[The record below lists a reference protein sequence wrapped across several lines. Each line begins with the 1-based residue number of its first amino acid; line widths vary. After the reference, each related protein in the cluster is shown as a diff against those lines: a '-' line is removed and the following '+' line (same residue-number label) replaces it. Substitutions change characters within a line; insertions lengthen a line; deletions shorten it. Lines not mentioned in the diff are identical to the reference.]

1 MQATKTLHLLLNLN
15 KHIASLLHFHNYVVV
30 PGLGGF
36 IAKEQSARLNDQ
48 GNVITPPRKEI
59 AFNPVLLTGDGL
71 LLQELVKLE
80 GLSYQLAES
89 VVHDTVSSW
98 TAALNLGRSIQLEGI
113 GQLRKNI
120 EGKIVF
126 RQYSHS
132 NFLVSSFGLEI
143 ASISKPT
150 VQHANASQLSQSTEP
165 QTIVIEQLPVN
176 YKRFRIASLAAI
188 VFLSVSATYLYMLS
202 FNPSAVEKAGLNFF
216 DVPILSNSEISNIEQ
231 TRELLRETE
240 DVVKEAIASTE
251 MVSYA
256 PPTEQISGNNNI
268 EVQNNDVPSSTDEVA
283 DATQTTE
290 ESASS
295 EPEVAVEEVTETE
308 ESTDV
313 SELFHVI
320 VSSVA
325 SASQIDMEV
334 ERFKQKGYTPIVLP
348 TDNESYRISIGG
360 FESKTSASDFKSDI
374 LNDNNISS
382 WILTPKQ

>member
-36 IAKEQSARLNDQ
+36 IAKEQSASLNAQ

-59 AFNPVLLTGDGL
+59 AFNPALLTGDGL

-80 GLSYQLAES
+80 GLSYQLAEQA
-89 VVHDTVSSW
+89 VHDAVKSW
-98 TAALNLGRSIQLEGI
+98 TSALNLGRSIQLEGV

-150 VQHANASQLSQSTEP
+150 VQHTSASQLSQSTEP

-216 DVPILSNSEISNIEQ
+216 NVPVLSSSDISNIEH
-231 TRELLRETE
+231 TRELLKETE
-240 DVVKEAIASTE
+240 DVVEDAIASTQ
-251 MVSYA
+251 MVSYDT
-256 PPTEQISGNNNI
+256 PSEETIS
-268 EVQNNDVPSSTDEVA
+268 PSDEVLNS
-283 DATQTTE
+283 DEVLDSE
-290 ESASS
+290 EPAIDNDPEEEIESIDTPQPVAEPS
-295 EPEVAVEEVTETE
+295 ESIEEIE
-308 ESTDV
+308 DV
-313 SELFHVI
+313 SKLFHVI
-320 VSSVA
+320 VSSVT
-325 SASQIDMEV
+325 SASQIDTEV

-360 FESKTSASDFKSDI
+360 FENKTSASDFKSGI

>member
-1 MQATKTLHLLLNLN
+1 M
-15 KHIASLLHFHNYVVV
+15 V

>member
-1 MQATKTLHLLLNLN
+1 
-15 KHIASLLHFHNYVVV
+15 
-30 PGLGGF
+30 
-36 IAKEQSARLNDQ
+36 
-48 GNVITPPRKEI
+48 
-59 AFNPVLLTGDGL
+59 
-71 LLQELVKLE
+71 
-80 GLSYQLAES
+80 
-89 VVHDTVSSW
+89 
-98 TAALNLGRSIQLEGI
+98 
-113 GQLRKNI
+113 
-120 EGKIVF
+120 
-126 RQYSHS
+126 
-132 NFLVSSFGLEI
+132 
-143 ASISKPT
+143 
-150 VQHANASQLSQSTEP
+150 
-165 QTIVIEQLPVN
+165 
-176 YKRFRIASLAAI
+176 
-188 VFLSVSATYLYMLS
+188 
-202 FNPSAVEKAGLNFF
+202 
-216 DVPILSNSEISNIEQ
+216 
-231 TRELLRETE
+231 
-240 DVVKEAIASTE
+240 
-251 MVSYA
+251 
-256 PPTEQISGNNNI
+256 
-268 EVQNNDVPSSTDEVA
+268 VQNNDVPSSTDEVA

>member
-1 MQATKTLHLLLNLN
+1 LQATKTLHLLLNLN